1 MPTSPSKDVA
11 PKTRPVSVVQIVDFI
26 RISVPI
32 VAVREVPTL
41 PLRPRLSN
49 CSINPKVCILNG
61 VYGTAYKEQ

>member
-32 VAVREVPTL
+32 VAVREVPAL
-41 PLRPRLSN
+41 PIAAHLAGYL
-49 CSINPKVCILNG
+49 
-61 VYGTAYKEQ
+61 